1 MIGLNKYISLFR
13 KKPQIIPKAFKG
25 MFLAHLANRRIL
37 RGVELAV
44 TYDCQGACPKCSCRS
59 LVKKGQKKMSLE
71 QLYSLCLDISDSG
84 AILINFTGGEPLL
97 RKGIVKLIGR
107 VSKLSLLTSLSTN
120 GLLLTDKMIDRL
132 AYSGLNII
140 QISLN
145 SPFKDEHDKEIG
157 VVGSYD
163 KVLAGIRKAKER
175 GIEVLINVVA
185 TKEIIYSG
193 KIYNF
198 IEIARL
204 SNSFL
209 SLIFPAAAGGW
220 RNKDVCLNKKDYE
233 QLKDLLNYSFV
244 TTDTESSYKRG
255 FCPAGT
261 EKIYISPYGD
271 VYPCPFIQTP
281 IGHVLKENF
290 SKILKNN
297 SFPKVPGCLNI
308 RS

>member
-1 MIGLNKYISLFR
+1 MIRLNKYISLLK
-13 KKPQIIPKAFKG
+13 KKPQIIPKVLKG
-25 MFLAHLANRRIL
+25 MLLAHLVNKRIL

-44 TYDCQGACPKCSCRS
+44 TYDCQGTCPKCSCSS
-59 LVKKGQKKMSLE
+59 LAKKGREKMSLE
-71 QLYSLCLDISDSG
+71 QLYSLCLDISDSD
-84 AILINFTGGEPLL
+84 AVLINFTGGEPLL
-97 RKGIVKLIGR
+97 CKGIVKLIGK
-107 VSKLSLLTSLSTN
+107 VSKLPLLTSLSTN

-132 AYSGLNII
+132 AYSGLNIL
-140 QISLN
+140 QISLS

-163 KVLAGIRKAKER
+163 KVLVGVREAKER
-175 GIEVLINVVA
+175 GIETLINVVV
-185 TKEIIYSG
+185 TKDIIYSG

-209 SLIFPAAAGGW
+209 SLIFPAAVGGW
-220 RNKDVCLNKKDYE
+220 KDKDVCLDKKDYE

-281 IGHVLKENF
+281 IGNVLEGKF
-290 SKILKNN
+290 SKTLKNN
-297 SFPKVPGCLNI
+297 SFSKVPGCLNI
-308 RS
+308 RP